1 MCLSSPRATIEFR
14 TSIASTKISVAMR
27 FSWLFEKT
35 SLLRSVFANQLGDGT
50 DSSVK
55 QVAIIGE
62 LNQKPTT
69 RLANR
74 YFVSTCLYLPT
85 YLAHPI
91 QPPKDRPKFGF
102 KRSARR
108 RVMHTYH
115 IMHPSTW
122 LDLITDFCIIVL
134 PSRTLITIMTP

>member
-1 MCLSSPRATIEFR
+1 
-14 TSIASTKISVAMR
+14 MR

-91 QPPKDRPKFGF
+91 QPPKDQSSGLNV
-102 KRSARR
+102 ARAGG
-108 RVMHTYH
+108 
-115 IMHPSTW
+115 S
-122 LDLITDFCIIVL
+122 C
-134 PSRTLITIMTP
+134 TLITLCIRQPGWT